1 MAGLMDL
8 PNEIIHHILSY
19 IIVCPIAAATP
30 SFSFLVPTRRPDEPN
45 ICIFQLRQVNH
56 RFNSHISRLFFEN
69 ITIPYEAYSSFPT
82 FLKSAIFSPENEN
95 VGYIKRL
102 SIKPFILDSESRCR
116 YLNSLGSLVE
126 DLDVAREEFKADM
139 KKDIAGLIGR
149 LRPNQLVGFECTIHQ
164 LVDYQALLDTQRSLQ
179 QLLVNPVELVPH
191 ILDNPNVFLPCLQN
205 LHLEGFRPSHETQY
219 QLLARTII
227 QPYASK
233 LRVLSIDMAEDTRD
247 GSPSTYHSEAILE
260 TCKSRLRATLGID
273 ILDSQVIPLE
283 FTQLEELSI
292 QGSHNSHPIPVFEG
306 LLPITS
312 LERLTIKNC
321 TQLNDVYRLL
331 PTAFPRINHLHIE
344 GSLNMRR
351 VTKILENCPRLL
363 HLHLSHIP
371 QSSADFSFRD
381 RLTLQRHKHTL
392 QSIWLGV
399 GQISSQRL
407 LSENINPTMFFRM
420 HRIGRTIRHFV
431 EIAVGVPLYEL
442 FLGEDTLNWPRLRK
456 LQLLRVLASDTEP
469 ESESDTPPE
478 LPMTP
483 SDAIKIFWTQ
493 RLEQTFCKI
502 TDFPGEFWL
511 IHGMY
516 KKPVYSGPMGPR
528 VEIFKSWIG
537 EGGEVVIKEMS
548 FRDARGRF
556 PRSLILG
563 TERDQAMWEGP
574 VRG

>member
-8 PNEIIHHILSY
+8 PNEIIYLILSY
-19 IIVCPIAAATP
+19 IIVCPIAAAAP

-116 YLNSLGSLVE
+116 YLNSLGSLVK

-149 LRPNQLVGFECTIHQ
+149 LRPNQLVGFECAIHG
-164 LVDYQALLDTQRSLQ
+164 LVDYQALIDTQRSLQ

-191 ILDNPNVFLPCLQN
+191 ILDNPNFFLPCLQN

-233 LRVLSIDMAEDTRD
+233 LRVLSIDMTEDTRD

-260 TCKSRLRATLGID
+260 TCKSRLKATLGAD
-273 ILDSQVIPLE
+273 ILDPQVIPLE

-312 LERLTIKNC
+312 LGRLTIKNC

-344 GSLNMRR
+344 GSLTMRR
-351 VTKILENCPRLL
+351 VTRILEHFPRLS
-363 HLHLSHIP
+363 HFHLSHIP
-371 QSSADFSFRD
+371 KSSADSSFFN
-381 RLTLQRHKHTL
+381 RLALWHHRCSL
-392 QSIWLGV
+392 QSIWLGA
-399 GQISSQRL
+399 GHISSQKVITRNTRPRRL
-407 LSENINPTMFFRM
+407 HVND
-420 HRIGRTIRHFV
+420 IGRHLRRFV
-431 EIAVGVPLYEL
+431 EIAVEVRLDEL
-442 FLGEDTLNWPRLRK
+442 FLGNNIPNWPRLPN
-456 LQLLRVLASDTEP
+456 LELLRVLGSDTEP

-478 LPMTP
+478 PPMHP
-483 SDAIKIFWTQ
+483 SDAIKILWTQ

-502 TDFPGEFWL
+502 TNFPGEFWL

-516 KKPVYSGPMGPR
+516 KKPVYSGPTGPR

-548 FRDARGRF
+548 FRDARRRF